1 MSTKLRRWLSAR
13 RSAGTAWERKLWR
26 CGQEEALERSHAT
39 LQSLAV
45 EARAQQLQGTEATG
59 MVAEWRLGIEVALLR
74 ARADNCLR
82 AAGREWCRHG
92 AAAGGCAHGVDSGRE
107 ATVSDG

>member
-1 MSTKLRRWLSAR
+1 M
-13 RSAGTAWERKLWR
+13 
-26 CGQEEALERSHAT
+26 ERSHAT

-59 MVAEWRLGIEVALLR
+59 MVAEWRLEIEAALLR

-82 AAGREWCRHG
+82 AAGGQWCRHG
-92 AAAGGCAHGVDSGRE
+92 TAAGGSARGEDFGRG
-107 ATVSDG
+107 AALGDG